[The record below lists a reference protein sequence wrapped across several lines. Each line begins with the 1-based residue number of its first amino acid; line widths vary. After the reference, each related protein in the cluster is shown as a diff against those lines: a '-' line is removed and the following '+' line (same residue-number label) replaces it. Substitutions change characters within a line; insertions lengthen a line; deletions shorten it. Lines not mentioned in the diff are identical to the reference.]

1 MVKLAYAS
9 IRMHKVFPGSPLPL
23 EWLCKVFLEWS
34 ADALESEDSHAQ
46 LEENVFGIN
55 VIPPISSYIKLL
67 LDLNGTSTL
76 AKLANGANNYKNG
89 SYNEARYIIMTTFSE
104 SQKSATNFHA
114 TYVLCQCLEKLCDYI
129 ECEVYTHTVLLLLE
143 EKVKDA

>member
-1 MVKLAYAS
+1 MDHFRLYLRTLYKIRSMVKLAYAS

-67 LDLNGTSTL
+67 LDLNVTSTL
-76 AKLANGANNYKNG
+76 AKLANGAKLNTSSNIK
-89 SYNEARYIIMTTFSE
+89 TLSE
-104 SQKSATNFHA
+104 I
-114 TYVLCQCLEKLCDYI
+114 LKL
-129 ECEVYTHTVLLLLE
+129 
-143 EKVKDA
+143 VKK